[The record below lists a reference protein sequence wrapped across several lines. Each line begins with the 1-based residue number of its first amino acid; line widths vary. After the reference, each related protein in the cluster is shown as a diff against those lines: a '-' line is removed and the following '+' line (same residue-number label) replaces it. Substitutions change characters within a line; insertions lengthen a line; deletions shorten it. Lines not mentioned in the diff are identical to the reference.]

1 MKIQINTLGARVMA
15 LEKQVATLMKHHL
28 EIIHIGAK

>member
-1 MKIQINTLGARVMA
+1 MKIQINVLGGRVMA
-15 LEKQVATLMKHHL
+15 LEKQMTTWMKHHL